1 MQALDQLL
9 KRYPRSTYYDQA
21 LYEMGSS
28 ALVSN
33 DNRSAIAQ
41 FDRLVREKPPRSN
54 YARQALMKTG

>member
-1 MQALDQLL
+1 MQALDQLFL

-41 FDRLVREKPPRSN
+41 FDRLVREKPRSN